1 MDVNQRYPLL
11 CGSGR
16 LTRAEVMAS
25 SLSADLVAS
34 DASTGVPLAVNGE
47 YEHVRRSGFVGLR
60 FPGPLES
67 RYLLDVAPQR
77 FALIR
82 QGLVMLILLANFMLL
97 TDWLMV
103 PDQFDRALRWRLLGF
118 TPLAILGLL
127 VLPWLR
133 PAWREWVVFGLIL
146 VAVAITVDLSLSS
159 TDELAQPYLFSL
171 APILMFN
178 GAVIRMRFWK
188 AFLVDVLGMALFGL
202 ALVLLPAPYWALMI
216 PATLVILA
224 TTVFTLYGS
233 YWLEHEDRSNWLMQ
247 QHDRLLLD
255 AVASANERLE
265 RLSRFDVLTDLP
277 NRRHFDEFLHQ
288 TWSRCAGNRETVA
301 LLMIDVDHFKAYND
315 RHGHP
320 AGDACLQAV
329 VGALKSRVRRPG
341 DLLARYGGE
350 EFVAVLPGASQS
362 EAAAVAEQLRH
373 KVDELAHPHGASSIR
388 PHVTVSIG
396 VASVLASDPDAS
408 PESLIADADAALY
421 EAKAHGRNSVVVRE
435 VCHDSVGST

>member
-1 MDVNQRYPLL
+1 
-11 CGSGR
+11 
-16 LTRAEVMAS
+16 MAPS
-25 SLSADLVAS
+25 PAAHLVAS

-47 YEHVRRSGFVGLR
+47 YEQVRRGGFYGLR
-60 FPGPLES
+60 FPDALEA
-67 RYLLDVAPQR
+67 RYLGDTAPGR
-77 FALIR
+77 FVLIR
-82 QGLVMLILLANFMLL
+82 QGLVMLLALVNFMLL

-103 PDQFDRALRWRLLGF
+103 PDQLERALHWRLLGF
-118 TPLAILGLL
+118 TPLALLGLL

-133 PAWREWVVFGLIL
+133 AAWREWVVFGLIL
-146 VAVAITVDLSLSS
+146 AAVAITVDISLNSA
-159 TDELAQPYLFSL
+159 DELAQPYLFSL

-188 AFLVDVLGMALFGL
+188 ALLVDVLGMGLFCL
-202 ALVLLPAPYWALMI
+202 ALMLLPAPFWALMI
-216 PATLVILA
+216 PASMVILG

-255 AVASANERLE
+255 AVASANERLD

-277 NRRHFDEFLHQ
+277 NRRHFDEFLRQ
-288 TWSRCAGNRETVA
+288 TWRRCAGNRESVA

-320 AGDACLQAV
+320 AGDDCLQAV

-350 EFVAVLPGASQS
+350 EFVAVMPGASPS
-362 EAAAVAEQLRH
+362 DAALVAEQLRRR
-373 KVDELAHPHGASSIR
+373 VDELAHPHGGSTVR

-396 VASVLASDPDAS
+396 VATAQADDPQAS

-421 EAKAHGRNSVVVRE
+421 EAKARGRNSVMVRE
-435 VCHDSVGST
+435 ACPDGVACR